1 MGFGA
6 LLAIGGG
13 PGCVDEREPL
23 TNVPPSCKAGLP
35 CSGSTGGMGS
45 GSSSSGGGGDAGTG
59 AESVTGSLVRLAD
72 DEFLQTSSYVG
83 PAQIRAA
90 RAGGGVVEAAYED
103 GSFKL
108 SDVAIGEGVLFQ
120 IRDAAPGAPEILST
134 FNYRDVTGPN
144 DSVTLV
150 AANEEVLGSL
160 ALCLGIPL
168 DPASAH
174 AILRVVRDGSPLAGA
189 ALTDD
194 GSVGVVAYEDIAADP
209 LCSYTLG
216 GPSTGPNGVALLFN
230 IPVPDNG
237 RLSLEVS
244 DGANPYAGLLD
255 VAKGTVTFADL
266 SL

>member
-1 MGFGA
+1 MAGLA
-6 LLAIGGG
+6 LLALGL
-13 PGCVDEREPL
+13 GCVDEREPL

-45 GSSSSGGGGDAGTG
+45 GSSSSGGGGG
-59 AESVTGSLVRLAD
+59 ADNVTGSLARLAD
-72 DEFLQTSSYVG
+72 DAFLQTSSYVG

-90 RAGGGVVEAAYED
+90 KAGGGFVEAAYEN

-120 IRDAAPGAPEILST
+120 ILDAAPGAPEILST

-150 AANEEVLGSL
+150 AANEEVLSSL
-160 ALCLGIPL
+160 ALCLGVTL

-216 GPSTGPNGVALLFN
+216 GLSTGPNGVALLFN